1 LDLKLLNLQREYEWV
16 IPKAGAMTVPGKIF
30 ASQDLVEEM
39 DHKVYEQVT
48 NVACLPGIQRFSMA
62 MPDAH
67 WGYGFPI
74 GGVAAFDP
82 QDGGVVSVGGV
93 GFDVNCG
100 VRTLKTGLTWG
111 DVQGKLKNLIDMLFT
126 IVPAG
131 LGSRGEIL
139 LFGSQIEDVLT
150 RGSQWVV
157 SHGYGTRE
165 DLEHTEDNGRVSGA
179 DPSAVSQFALKRER
193 RQVGTLGSGNH
204 YLEIQRVDQIYDAGV
219 AEKFELAVNNV
230 VITIHCGSRALGH
243 QVGTDYLKL
252 LAEASRKYG
261 IPIRERELVCAPIDS
276 PEGRKYF
283 SAVNC
288 AINYAFANRQV
299 ITHLVRLGFEKVLP
313 KADIRTLY
321 DIGHNTCK
329 IEDHQINGQTK
340 ELYVH
345 RKGATRAF
353 GPSRTNLPPNYQ
365 DVGQPVIVG
374 GTMGTPSYI
383 LVGTDY
389 GEQVAFASVCH
400 GAGRRM
406 SRKKAKKT
414 WRGERLIQELEARGI
429 YVRGHSTAGL
439 AEEAPGA
446 YKDVTSVIDAI
457 HRAGL
462 ASKVV
467 RLEPKGCIK
476 G

>member
-1 LDLKLLNLQREYEWV
+1 VDLNLLQKQDEYRWL
-16 IPKAGAMTVPGKIF
+16 IPRAGEMKVPGQIY
-30 ASQDLVEEM
+30 ASQELVEEM
-39 DHKVYEQVT
+39 DHKVYEQVS
-48 NVACLPGIQRFSMA
+48 NVACLPGIQRYSMA

-82 QDGGVVSVGGV
+82 REGGVVSVGGV

-100 VRTLKTGLTWG
+100 VRTLKTGLVW
-111 DVQGKLKNLIDMLFT
+111 DDIRPQLRSLIDTLFA

-131 LGSRGEIL
+131 IGSRGEIAL
-139 LFGSQIEDVLT
+139 SGSQVEDVL
-150 RGSQWVV
+150 RQGSRWIV
-157 SHGYGTRE
+157 SRGYGIRE
-165 DLEHTEDNGRVSGA
+165 DLELTEDGGMVAGA
-179 DPSAVSQFALKRER
+179 DPSAVSDRALKRER

-204 YLEIQRVDQIYDAGV
+204 YLEIQRVAEVYDDQVAG
-219 AEKFELAVNNV
+219 AFGLAQDDV
-230 VITIHCGSRALGH
+230 VVTIHCGSRALGH
-243 QVGTDYLKL
+243 QVGTDYLTM

-283 SAVNC
+283 GAVIC

-299 ITHLVRLGFEKVLP
+299 ITHLVRQGFERVLP
-313 KADIRTLY
+313 RADLHMLY
-321 DIGHNTCK
+321 DVGHNTCK
-329 IEDHQINGQTK
+329 VERHRIDGRDR

-353 GPSRTNLPPNYQ
+353 GPSRENLPQAYHQ
-365 DVGQPVIVG
+365 VGQPVIVG
-374 GTMGTPSYI
+374 GTMGTPSFI

-389 GEQVAFASVCH
+389 GEQAAYASVCH

-414 WRGERLIQELEARGI
+414 WRGERLAKELESKGI
-429 YVRGHSTAGL
+429 YIRGHSLAGL

-446 YKDVTSVIDAI
+446 YKDVTAVIEAI
-457 HRAGL
+457 HQAGL
-462 ASKVV
+462 AAKVV

>member
-1 LDLKLLNLQREYEWV
+1 VDLNLLQKQDEYRWI
-16 IPKAGAMTVPGKIF
+16 IPETGEMKVPGQIF
-30 ASQDLVEEM
+30 ASQELVEEM
-39 DHKVYEQVT
+39 DHKVYEQVS
-48 NVACLPGIQRFSMA
+48 NVACLPGIQRYSMA

-82 QDGGVVSVGGV
+82 REGGVVSVGGV

-100 VRTLKTGLTWG
+100 VRTLKTGLAWE
-111 DVQGKLKNLIDMLFT
+111 DVRPHLRSLVDTLFA

-131 LGSRGEIL
+131 MGSRGEIAL
-139 LFGSQIEDVLT
+139 SGSQVEDVL
-150 RGSQWVV
+150 RQGSRWVV
-157 SHGYGTRE
+157 SRGYGTRE
-165 DLEHTEDNGRVSGA
+165 DLELTEDGGMVPGA
-179 DPSAVSQFALKRER
+179 DPSAVSDRALKRER

-204 YLEIQRVDQIYDAGV
+204 YLEIQRVAEVYDDQVAG
-219 AEKFELAVNNV
+219 AFDLALDDV
-230 VITIHCGSRALGH
+230 VVTIHCGSRALGH
-243 QVGTDYLKL
+243 QVGTDYLTL

-283 SAVNC
+283 GAVIC

-299 ITHLVRLGFEKVLP
+299 ITHLVRQGFERVLP
-313 KADIRTLY
+313 RADLHMLY
-321 DIGHNTCK
+321 DVGHNTCK
-329 IEDHQINGQTK
+329 VERHRIDGRDR

-353 GPSRTNLPPNYQ
+353 GPSRENLPQAYRQ
-365 DVGQPVIVG
+365 VGQPVIVG

-389 GEQVAFASVCH
+389 GEQAAYASVCH

-414 WRGERLIQELEARGI
+414 WRGERLAKELESQGI
-429 YVRGHSTAGL
+429 YIMGHSLAGL

-446 YKDVTSVIDAI
+446 YKDVTAVIEAI
-457 HRAGL
+457 HRSGL
-462 ASKVV
+462 AARVV

>member
-1 LDLKLLNLQREYEWV
+1 MVD
-16 IPKAGAMTVPGKIF
+16 
-30 ASQDLVEEM
+30 
-39 DHKVYEQVT
+39 EQVS
-48 NVACLPGIQRFSMA
+48 NVACLPGIQRYSMA

-82 QDGGVVSVGGV
+82 REGGVVSVGGV

-100 VRTLKTGLTWG
+100 VRTLKTGLVWE
-111 DVQGKLKNLIDMLFT
+111 DVRPHLRSLIDTLFA

-131 LGSRGEIL
+131 MGSRGEISL
-139 LFGSQIEDVLT
+139 SGSQVEDVL
-150 RGSQWVV
+150 RKGSRWIV
-157 SHGYGTRE
+157 SRGYGIKE
-165 DLEHTEDNGRVSGA
+165 DLELTEDGGMVPGA
-179 DPSAVSQFALKRER
+179 DPSAVSDLALKRER

-204 YLEIQRVDQIYDAGV
+204 YLEIQRVAEVYDDRVAG
-219 AEKFELAVNNV
+219 AFGLALDDV
-230 VITIHCGSRALGH
+230 VVTIHCGSRALGH

-252 LAEASRKYG
+252 LAEASRRYG

-276 PEGRKYF
+276 PEGRRYF
-283 SAVNC
+283 GAVIC

-299 ITHLVRLGFEKVLP
+299 ITHLVRQGFARVLP
-313 KADIRTLY
+313 RADLHMLY
-321 DIGHNTCK
+321 DVGHNTCK
-329 IEDHQINGQTK
+329 VEHHRIDGQVK

-353 GPSRTNLPPNYQ
+353 GPSRENLPEIYRR
-365 DVGQPVIVG
+365 VGQPVIVG

-414 WRGERLIQELEARGI
+414 WRGERLAKELENRGI
-429 YVRGHSTAGL
+429 LIRGHSLAGL

-446 YKDVTSVIDAI
+446 YKDVAAVIEAI
-457 HRAGL
+457 HQAGL
-462 ASKVV
+462 AAKVV